1 MFMIVQQFIPIHA
14 RMMYL
19 LGVVFLGLSACT
31 PTASSITKDANLDM
45 VEKAM
50 HAPKVDRVE
59 TGSLWNNTGAT
70 MFTDPRAHNVG
81 DLVTV
86 QVSENASATRQLGTK
101 KSKTSS
107 HKTSVTA
114 ALGYETSLAAKN
126 PNFKPST
133 ALDLSNA
140 KKFDGSGET
149 TNSDTLTASVTSVVT
164 EVFPNG
170 NLRIVGRR
178 QLTINNQPQALTF
191 TGVIRP
197 ADIASDNT
205 IPSSKVAQAVISYGG
220 GGDLA
225 SVAHEGW
232 LAQTLDRI
240 WPF

>member
-1 MFMIVQQFIPIHA
+1 MVKNIQQFIVLGSLLA
-14 RMMYL
+14 L
-19 LGVVFLGLSACT
+19 LGACA
-31 PTASSITKDANLDM
+31 PTAASITRDANLDL
-45 VEKAM
+45 VEQAMKA
-50 HAPKVDRVE
+50 PRVNHTE

-70 MFTDPRAHNVG
+70 IFADPKANAVG

-86 QVSENASATRQLGTK
+86 LVAENASATRNLGTK
-101 KSKTSS
+101 KNKKSS

-133 ALDLSNA
+133 ALDISND
-140 KKFDGSGET
+140 KSFDGSGQT

-170 NLRIVGRR
+170 NMRIIGRR

-191 TGVIRP
+191 SGVIRP
-197 ADIASDNT
+197 VDVSPGNT

-232 LAQTLDRI
+232 FGQTLDMV

>member
-1 MFMIVQQFIPIHA
+1 MSVKYIQWMVLWASFS
-14 RMMYL
+14 L
-19 LGVVFLGLSACT
+19 LAACT
-31 PTASSITKDANLDM
+31 PTVHSITKDNNLEI

-50 HAPKVDRVE
+50 HAPRADHTE
-59 TGSLWNNTGAT
+59 TGSLWSNTGA
-70 MFTDPRAHNVG
+70 MIFSDPKANAVG

-86 QVSENASATRQLGTK
+86 LVSENASATRNLGTK
-101 KSKTSS
+101 KNKKSA

-133 ALDLSNA
+133 ALDLSND
-140 KKFDGSGET
+140 KSFDGSGST

-191 TGVIRP
+191 SGVIRP
-197 ADIASDNT
+197 LDITSGNT

-232 LAQTLDRI
+232 FGQTLDVI

>member
-1 MFMIVQQFIPIHA
+1 MIVMYKKIQQVIVFGSLLA
-14 RMMYL
+14 L
-19 LGVVFLGLSACT
+19 LGACT
-31 PTASSITKDANLDM
+31 PMARTITTDSNLEM

-50 HAPKVDRVE
+50 NAPRENHTE

-70 MFTDPRAHNVG
+70 IFADPKANAVG

-86 QVSENASATRQLGTK
+86 LVSEKASATRNLGTK
-101 KSKTSS
+101 KNKNSS
-107 HKTSVTA
+107 HKTAVTA
-114 ALGYETSLAAKN
+114 ALGYEASLSAKN
-126 PNFKPST
+126 PNFNPSS
-133 ALDLSNA
+133 ALDLSNS
-140 KKFDGSGET
+140 KSFDGSGQT

-170 NLRIVGRR
+170 NMRIIGRR

-191 TGVIRP
+191 SGVIRP
-197 ADIASDNT
+197 MDIAADNSV
-205 IPSSKVAQAVISYGG
+205 PSSKVAQAIISYGG

-232 LAQTLDRI
+232 LGQTLDVL

>member
-1 MFMIVQQFIPIHA
+1 MHKNIQQFIIWIC
-14 RMMYL
+14 
-19 LGVVFLGLSACT
+19 LSAVLGACA
-31 PTASSITKDANLDM
+31 PTSYAIKKDKNLDL

-50 HAPKVDRVE
+50 KAPRVDHTE
-59 TGSLWNNTGAT
+59 SGSLWNNTGVT
-70 MFTDPRAHNVG
+70 MFTDPKAHAVG

-86 QVSENASATRQLGTK
+86 LVAENASATRQLGTK
-101 KSKTSS
+101 KSKKSS
-107 HKTSVTA
+107 HKTAITA
-114 ALGYETSLAAKN
+114 ALGYETSLSAKN

-133 ALDLSNA
+133 ALDLSND
-140 KKFDGSGET
+140 KSFDGSGQT

-170 NLRIVGRR
+170 NMRIVGRR
-178 QLTINNQPQALTF
+178 QVTINDQPQALTF

-197 ADIASDNT
+197 FDITSDNS

-220 GGDLA
+220 GGELA

-232 LAQTLDRI
+232 LAQTLDVV